1 MNDSRLLSSHQFDA
15 NELLAQYPPV
25 ITVINKAIVFKL
37 GLSEHYADSPII
49 GYTRWAQMELPRDVH
64 KTDIELVHQN
74 GFFSYPSSTEGR
86 IEWHVNFAH
95 EDIFGFYGGPLFA
108 QDEMQVAEHP
118 ILGCLREAILSQDIA
133 CTTVQDGRATPI
145 LITGIER
152 RCEVAT
158 DRNASLGRPHGL

>member
-108 QDEMQVAEHP
+108 QDEMQVAEP
-118 ILGCLREAILSQDIA
+118 MTLNGY
-133 CTTVQDGRATPI
+133 
-145 LITGIER
+145 IEQ
-152 RCEVAT
+152 ELFLYAVL
-158 DRNASLGRPHGL
+158 ASRHENHDPSMG